1 MKNLFCTMLA
11 LAIVAGLAACSGVE
25 ADKELETAIQDAAA
39 KANLDMKYAFVRGP
53 QEKIISDMILK
64 KGVVASLPTLS
75 LALISKDPKVRVVAN
90 RYLYREIKDYI
101 SEFEK
106 DPKATPKAAIKNLI
120 KGIEMS
126 KEYVTYYAIASTTM
140 LATMYGMEEA
150 LVKAVKAHPEKA
162 LMIEMV
168 QNIMRYG
175 RLRTFPVVREWA
187 ASGEKYALTHAL
199 SALRNMYRWTDEERK
214 TIGEW
219 ARQHLTVEDPE
230 TRVRVIYALYQAGG
244 AFYDSALEKV
254 EKEIESG
261 SVPSL
266 FITWLKNMAGNE
278 TDAQKIRRLSIITN
292 GEKIAGDQKK

>member
-1 MKNLFCTMLA
+1 MKNLCSVGLMLA
-11 LAIVAGLAACSGVE
+11 LLAMLSACSGVK
-25 ADKELETAIQDAAA
+25 ADKELETAIKDAAA
-39 KANLDMKYAFVRGP
+39 NANLDMKYAFVRGP

-75 LALISKDPKVRVVAN
+75 LALISEDPKVRVVAN

-106 DPKATPKAAIKNLI
+106 NPEATPKAAIKNLI

-126 KEYVTYYAIASTTM
+126 KDYVTFYAVASTTM
-140 LATMYGMEEA
+140 LATMYGMEDG
-150 LVKAVKAHPEKA
+150 LIKAVKAHPEKA
-162 LMIEMV
+162 LKIEMV

-175 RLRTFPVVREWA
+175 RLRTFPVVKEWA
-187 ASGEKYALTHAL
+187 ASSEKYALTHAL
-199 SALRNMYRWTDEERK
+199 SALRNMYRWTDEEKK

-219 ARQHLTVEDPE
+219 ARQYLTVEDPE

-244 AFYDSALEKV
+244 SYYDTALEKV
-254 EKEIESG
+254 EKEIDGG

-278 TDAQKIRRLSIITN
+278 TPAQKVRRLSIITN
-292 GEKIAGDQKK
+292 GEKLAADPKK